1 MQAAIVW
8 WVSWFKLS
16 TRKHPRLLR
25 YIQQLQGDRPWGSFL
40 DAGTGVQSIRW
51 VVDIATERWTAVS
64 ASAPHAEQVRAA
76 TQDMRRADDRI
87 IVGNWVDPNLLKG
100 ETYDT
105 VMADY
110 LLGAIE
116 GFSPFYQPYLF
127 KRLRPLTRK
136 TLYVKGLEPYVPTP
150 RPEDKAGRLLW
161 EIGRFRDACVL
172 HGGGLP
178 YREYP
183 AGWVVDNLHMSG
195 FKVRNV
201 KHFDI
206 RYKGLFV
213 NAQIDIALS
222 MLGPLADRDLAQ
234 ALTARGEALRT
245 EALELIESEGAL
257 SAGRNY
263 VIEAEPV

>member
-1 MQAAIVW
+1 MI
-8 WVSWFKLS
+8 

-25 YIQQLQGDRPWGSFL
+25 YIQELQGERPWGRFL

-51 VVDIATERWTAVS
+51 VADLKTERWTAVS
-64 ASAPHAEQVRAA
+64 ASPPHAEQVRHAV
-76 TQDMRRADDRI
+76 QEVQRADDRI
-87 IVGNWVDPNLLKG
+87 VVGNWVDPNLLKD
-100 ETYDT
+100 ESYDT

-110 LLGAIE
+110 LLGAVE

-136 TLYVKGLEPYVPTP
+136 TLYVKGLEPYVPTM
-150 RPEDKAGRLLW
+150 RPDDRAGRLLW
-161 EIGRFRDACVL
+161 EIGRFRDACAL
-172 HGGGLP
+172 HGEAIP

-195 FKVRNV
+195 FKVRSV

-206 RYKGLFV
+206 GYKSRFV
-213 NAQIDIALS
+213 TAQIDIATS
-222 MLGPLADRDLAQ
+222 MLGALTDRDLAD
-234 ALTARGEALRT
+234 ALKARGESLRT
-245 EALELIESEGAL
+245 EALELIKSQGAL
-257 SAGRNY
+257 RAGRNY